1 MIRTL
6 GGEAVLGGIGS
17 SIVQNREF
25 FYVLFGLGEQGY
37 VGTTIQLDILE
48 KYREKPNRR
57 RGTID
62 NFRASF
68 FRRYTEEDSDDNP
81 PAYY

>member
-1 MIRTL
+1 MIRTDAK
-6 GGEAVLGGIGS
+6 GLGGIGS
-17 SIVQNREF
+17 SLVQNRDY

-37 VGTTIQLDILE
+37 VGTTSQLDLLE
-48 KYREKPNRR
+48 KYKEKPNRR

-68 FRRYTEEDSDDNP
+68 FRRYTEDDSDGNLP
-81 PAYY
+81 PDY